1 MVPLL
6 PLPAFGGTPW
16 RQIWPQFRHGFRCYL
31 PSDGT
36 PAAARSYL
44 LGDDDGGYAAK
55 VFGPPSH
62 APHDNCDEG
71 FLIMNAYCLVGLP
84 SGIKTRRDAGRGDAA
99 ATPRPRRGCSVETG

>member
-44 LGDDDGGYAAK
+44 LGDDDGGS
-55 VFGPPSH
+55 GRLESMCPT
-62 APHDNCDEG
+62 APNSPG
-71 FLIMNAYCLVGLP
+71 KGSLP
-84 SGIKTRRDAGRGDAA
+84 SDFLDFCDVFHGEMTCCAMGHDLCGNQ
-99 ATPRPRRGCSVETG
+99 PS